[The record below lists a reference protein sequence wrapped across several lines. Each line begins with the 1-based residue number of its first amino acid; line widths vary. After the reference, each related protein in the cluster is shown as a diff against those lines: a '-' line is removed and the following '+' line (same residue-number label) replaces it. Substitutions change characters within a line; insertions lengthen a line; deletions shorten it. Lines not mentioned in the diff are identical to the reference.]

1 MKNKAHT
8 ALQMIAAG
16 HPVETV
22 MDIVGLEPD
31 ELLEILNEV
40 LPDELLETLNEVLG
54 LEPELEPKK
63 VHIVECV
70 LETIESEILGEFDLN
85 VN

>member
-22 MDIVGLEPD
+22 MNIVGLEPD

-40 LPDELLETLNEVLG
+40 LGV
-54 LEPELEPKK
+54 EPELEPKK

-70 LETIESEILGEFDLN
+70 LETIESEMLGEFDLN

>member
-1 MKNKAHT
+1 MKNKTHT

-22 MDIVGLEPD
+22 MDIMGLEPD

-40 LPDELLETLNEVLG
+40 LGV
-54 LEPELEPKK
+54 EPELEPKK

-70 LETIESEILGEFDLN
+70 LETIESEMLGEFDLN

>member
-1 MKNKAHT
+1 MKNKTRT

-40 LPDELLETLNEVLG
+40 LG
-54 LEPELEPKK
+54 LEQELEPKK

-70 LETIESEILGEFDLN
+70 LETIESEMLGEFDLN

>member
-22 MDIVGLEPD
+22 MNIVGLEPD
-31 ELLEILNEV
+31 ELLEI
-40 LPDELLETLNEVLG
+40 LNEVLG

-70 LETIESEILGEFDLN
+70 LETIESEMLGEFDLN

>member
-1 MKNKAHT
+1 MKNKTHT

-22 MDIVGLEPD
+22 MDIMGLEPD

-40 LPDELLETLNEVLG
+40 LGV
-54 LEPELEPKK
+54 EPELEPKK

>member
-1 MKNKAHT
+1 MKNKTHT

-16 HPVETV
+16 HSVETV
-22 MDIVGLEPD
+22 MNIVGLEPD

-40 LPDELLETLNEVLG
+40 LGV
-54 LEPELEPKK
+54 EPELEPRK
-63 VHIVECV
+63 VHIVECILEV
-70 LETIESEILGEFDLN
+70 LESEMLGTIEVN

>member
-1 MKNKAHT
+1 MKNKTHT

-22 MDIVGLEPD
+22 MDIMGLEPD

-40 LPDELLETLNEVLG
+40 LGDELLEILNKVLE
-54 LEPELEPKK
+54 LEPELEPEK

-70 LETIESEILGEFDLN
+70 LETIKSEMLGEFDLN

>member
-1 MKNKAHT
+1 
-8 ALQMIAAG
+8 
-16 HPVETV
+16 
-22 MDIVGLEPD
+22 VGLEPD
-31 ELLEILNEV
+31 ELLEI
-40 LPDELLETLNEVLG
+40 LNEVLG

>member
-22 MDIVGLEPD
+22 MNIVGLEPD

-40 LPDELLETLNEVLG
+40 LGV
-54 LEPELEPKK
+54 EPGLEPKK

-70 LETIESEILGEFDLN
+70 LETIESEMLGEFDLN
-85 VN
+85 CN

>member
-1 MKNKAHT
+1 MKNKSHT

-22 MDIVGLEPD
+22 MNITGLEPE

-40 LPDELLETLNEVLG
+40 LGV
-54 LEPELEPKK
+54 EPELEPRKD
-63 VHIVECV
+63 HIVECV
-70 LETIESEILGEFDLN
+70 LEVLESEMLGTIEVN

>member
-1 MKNKAHT
+1 MKNKSHT

-22 MDIVGLEPD
+22 MNIVGLEPE

-40 LPDELLETLNEVLG
+40 LGVEPGLKPK
-54 LEPELEPKK
+54 LEPRK

-70 LETIESEILGEFDLN
+70 LEVLESEMLGTIEVN

>member
-22 MDIVGLEPD
+22 MNIVGLEPD

-40 LPDELLETLNEVLG
+40 LG
-54 LEPELEPKK
+54 PELEPKK

-70 LETIESEILGEFDLN
+70 LETIESEMLGEFDLN

>member
-22 MDIVGLEPD
+22 MNIVGLEPD

-40 LPDELLETLNEVLG
+40 LGV
-54 LEPELEPKK
+54 EPELEPKK

>member
-22 MDIVGLEPD
+22 MNIVGLEPE
-31 ELLEILNEV
+31 ELMDILNEV
-40 LPDELLETLNEVLG
+40 LGV
-54 LEPELEPKK
+54 EPELEPKK

-70 LETIESEILGEFDLN
+70 LETIESDMLGEFDIN

>member
-22 MDIVGLEPD
+22 MNIVGLEPD
-31 ELLEILNEV
+31 ELLEI
-40 LPDELLETLNEVLG
+40 LNEVLG

>member
-1 MKNKAHT
+1 MKNKSHT
-8 ALQMIAAG
+8 ALQMILAG

-22 MDIVGLEPD
+22 MNITGLEPE

-40 LPDELLETLNEVLG
+40 LGV
-54 LEPELEPKK
+54 EPELEPRKA
-63 VHIVECV
+63 HIVECV
-70 LETIESEILGEFDLN
+70 LEVLESEMLGTIEVN

>member
-22 MDIVGLEPD
+22 MNIVGLEPD

-40 LPDELLETLNEVLG
+40 LGVEPG
-54 LEPELEPKK
+54 LEQKK

-70 LETIESEILGEFDLN
+70 LETIESEMLGEFDLN
-85 VN
+85 CN

>member
-1 MKNKAHT
+1 MKDKTLT

-22 MDIVGLEPD
+22 MNIVGLEPD
-31 ELLEILNEV
+31 ELLEII
-40 LPDELLETLNEVLG
+40 NEVLG
-54 LEPELEPKK
+54 VEPELEPKK

-70 LETIESEILGEFDLN
+70 LETIESEMLGEFDLN

>member
-22 MDIVGLEPD
+22 MNIVGLEPD
-31 ELLEILNEV
+31 ELLEI
-40 LPDELLETLNEVLG
+40 LNEVLG

-70 LETIESEILGEFDLN
+70 LETIESDMLGEFE
-85 VN
+85 VNAN

>member
-1 MKNKAHT
+1 MKNKTHT
-8 ALQMIAAG
+8 ALQMILAG

-22 MDIVGLEPD
+22 MNIVGLEPD

-40 LPDELLETLNEVLG
+40 LGV
-54 LEPELEPKK
+54 EPKK

-70 LETIESEILGEFDLN
+70 LETIESEMLGEFE
-85 VN
+85 VNAN

>member
-16 HPVETV
+16 HSVETV
-22 MDIVGLEPD
+22 MSIVGLEPD
-31 ELLEILNEV
+31 ELLEIING
-40 LPDELLETLNEVLG
+40 VLG

-70 LETIESEILGEFDLN
+70 LETIESDMLGEFDLN

>member
-1 MKNKAHT
+1 MKDKTHT

-22 MDIVGLEPD
+22 MNIVGLEPD
-31 ELLEILNEV
+31 ELLEIING
-40 LPDELLETLNEVLG
+40 VLG
-54 LEPELEPKK
+54 VEPKK

-70 LETIESEILGEFDLN
+70 LETIESDMLGEFDLN

>member
-54 LEPELEPKK
+54 VEPEPKK
-63 VHIVECV
+63 VHIEECV
-70 LETIESEILGEFDLN
+70 LETIESDMLGEFDLN